1 MSGRSGSW
9 TRRLLVLAAF
19 VSVAGS
25 AALVYATEVLPP
37 PVVRTVNEVTRTDPQ
52 TALLFVG
59 AAVGIIGLLSLWVWR
74 AESRSE
80 QLADRDTEEP
90 DREAAIAGK
99 DLTEAF
105 ERRRT
110 GADVSAVRDDGPLSG
125 ALHDV
130 LIDIYTRER
139 GNREVAEQYIEEGN
153 WTADRYAAAFVTT
166 SDAIDYPLYFRLFA
180 WLYPGEAY
188 EYRAKRALR
197 EVETVCETE
206 LSGYEAPDRSTGWRG
221 RLRSVSRNGGDDE
234 PDHAG
239 RSDSRSIGGNGGGD

>member
-9 TRRLLVLAAF
+9 VRRLLVLTAF
-19 VSVAGS
+19 VLIAGP
-25 AALVYATEVLPP
+25 ATLVYATDLLPP
-37 PVVRTVNEVTRTDPQ
+37 PVVQTLNEFTRTDPQ
-52 TALLFVG
+52 TALLFTG

-90 DREAAIAGK
+90 DRGGAIAGEY
-99 DLTEAF
+99 LTEAF

-110 GADVSAVRDDGPLSG
+110 GAGVSAVRDDGPLSE

-130 LIDIYTRER
+130 LIDVCTHKR
-139 GNREVAEQYIEEGN
+139 GTCEAAEQYIEEGD

-166 SDAIDYPLYFRLFA
+166 SDAINYPLYFRLFA

-197 EVETVCETE
+197 EVETVCEME

-221 RLRSVSRNGGDDE
+221 RLHSVYRNKGDDE
-234 PDHAG
+234 SAHAD
-239 RSDSRSIGGNGGGD
+239 RSDSRSIGSNGGGD